1 MSLRI
6 LVVGAGLVARYIFQ
20 EKPSATHVFPLCRS
34 DGRIVQWRALGAKPV
49 QADLDHPSDFHGLQ
63 LGWDAVFYLAPP
75 SGLKLID
82 ERLKRFLS
90 NLSQSEILPRHLIY
104 MSTTGV
110 YGSSEGAW
118 VTEVSP
124 VNPESERAQ
133 RRVWA
138 ERYLRHWALR
148 NKVSLVILRAPGIYD
163 EERLPKDGLKK
174 GMLPVPLL
182 DQDPWSNHIHAHDL
196 ARLVWMAYWKGRSN
210 RIYNACDLS
219 QLTVGAYYELCARY
233 LDLPAPNRLPREELR
248 ALISPMRWSF
258 LRESRR
264 IYPARVIQEWGFQW
278 LYPTVEEYL
287 KKRNTGIQL
296 Q

>member
-1 MSLRI
+1 MSVRI
-6 LVVGAGLVARYIFQ
+6 LVVGAGLVARYVFQ
-20 EKPSATHVFPLCRS
+20 EKPTATQVFPLCRS
-34 DGRIVQWRALGAKPV
+34 DERMSQWSSLGATPV
-49 QADLDHPSDFHGLQ
+49 RANLDHPDSFQGLQ
-63 LGWDAVFYLAPP
+63 VGWGAVFYLAPP
-75 SGLKLID
+75 SGLMAID
-82 ERLKRFLS
+82 ERLKWFLS

-118 VTEVSP
+118 VTEVTP

-138 ERYLRHWALR
+138 ERYLRHWALK

-163 EERLPKDGLKK
+163 EERLPKEGLRM
-174 GMLPVPLL
+174 GTLPVPLL

-196 ARLVWMAYWKGRSN
+196 ARMVWMAYWKGLPN

-219 QLTVGAYYELCARY
+219 QLTVGTYYELCARY
-233 LDLPAPNRLPREELR
+233 LALPAPIRLPREELR
-248 ALISPMRWSF
+248 AIISPMRWSF

-264 IYPARVIQEWGFQW
+264 IYPARVVQEWGFQW
-278 LYPTVEEYL
+278 LYPTVEEFL
-287 KKRNTGIQL
+287 KKRNKREQL
-296 Q
+296 H